1 MYEGGSIVGNNVMKS
16 NIALKFIGNRARSG
30 NQRKQELYSNNLLK
44 ATATILSLS
53 LHKNGPFKYID
64 DEHLKFESPLSQR
77 IHSEP

>member
-16 NIALKFIGNRARSG
+16 NIALKFIGNSTRRG
-30 NQRKQELYSNNLLK
+30 NRRKQELYSNNLLK

-64 DEHLKFESPLSQR
+64 GEHLKFESALRAR
-77 IHSEP
+77 IHSHP